1 LEKRVLPSSFPGVAR
16 QIVYLVWGDLGQIY
30 SEIKVIPDSAIYF
43 YKRCVKATP
52 GAAGSYTN
60 LGVVYFRIRKY
71 KLASFCFNRAVEI
84 NPNLADPR
92 RYSEEL
98 KKATGLDPN
107 LFQSLKSIFDEK
119 LSFYEVGLCTRRFD
133 YPTAVKSFRFI
144 SSADVPVPSADDP
157 RILDL
162 RWKCNFD
169 SLPNTGNA
177 DTWL

>member
-1 LEKRVLPSSFPGVAR
+1 M
-16 QIVYLVWGDLGQIY
+16 GQVY
-30 SEIKVIPDSAIYF
+30 SEIKFMPDSAIYF

-98 KKATGLDPN
+98 KKATGLD
-107 LFQSLKSIFDEK
+107 IHI
-119 LSFYEVGLCTRRFD
+119 
-133 YPTAVKSFRFI
+133 YPTEEDSDPTGQQTPDLR
-144 SSADVPVPSADDP
+144 VPVYQH
-157 RILDL
+157 
-162 RWKCNFD
+162 
-169 SLPNTGNA
+169 
-177 DTWL
+177 

>member
-1 LEKRVLPSSFPGVAR
+1 M
-16 QIVYLVWGDLGQIY
+16 VYLKRAVEINPRFGEVWGDLGQVY
-30 SEIKVIPDSAIYF
+30 SEIKFMPDSAIYF

-98 KKATGLDPN
+98 KKATGLD
-107 LFQSLKSIFDEK
+107 IHI
-119 LSFYEVGLCTRRFD
+119 
-133 YPTAVKSFRFI
+133 YPTEEDSDPTGQQTPDLR
-144 SSADVPVPSADDP
+144 VPVYQH
-157 RILDL
+157 
-162 RWKCNFD
+162 
-169 SLPNTGNA
+169 
-177 DTWL
+177 